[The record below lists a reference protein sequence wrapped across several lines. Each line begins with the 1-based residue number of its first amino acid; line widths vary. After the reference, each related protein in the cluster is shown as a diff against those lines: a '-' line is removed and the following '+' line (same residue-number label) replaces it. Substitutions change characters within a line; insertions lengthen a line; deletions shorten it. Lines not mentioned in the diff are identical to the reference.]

1 MNDQEHNL
9 IQAARNGDQAAYG
22 ELVQQYQK
30 RVFALAVRMCPTPE
44 LAEEAAQEAFLAAWQ
59 GLPFFRGDSAFATW
73 LYRLTS
79 NACVDLLR
87 KENRHQGPSLDDEA
101 VSAEVPDPT
110 PTPEKAVEQQE
121 LRRQIEAGLQTL
133 SPEHREVLILR
144 EIQQLSYDEIADVLS
159 LDLGTVKSRIN
170 RGRRQLREFLLKQGC
185 EMNIHENTAL
195 LDAFVDGEL
204 TSEEMIS
211 VQSHLDECPECRAYV
226 DDALA
231 IRASFPTEDDAE
243 LPADFVETVM
253 KAVAET
259 PQSRPKKRQPW
270 GKLAAAAAC
279 LAVIVLMQKGT
290 LGSISGSSDTSA
302 TCDTAPMEAAAA
314 ESAPEERCL
323 TAAGGDNDSDSFAD
337 TNTESKKTDVY
348 YACALPP
355 DQTTMENDSAA
366 AMTDGSSAQ
375 DDLPTVTVSKSDL
388 GELLDDREPTE
399 VKPGV
404 CRYLLTRQEFED
416 LAAKL
421 ADRGVTLKTED
432 TDSDQIW
439 LEMLDE

>member
-1 MNDQEHNL
+1 
-9 IQAARNGDQAAYG
+9 
-22 ELVQQYQK
+22 
-30 RVFALAVRMCPTPE
+30 
-44 LAEEAAQEAFLAAWQ
+44 
-59 GLPFFRGDSAFATW
+59 
-73 LYRLTS
+73 
-79 NACVDLLR
+79 
-87 KENRHQGPSLDDEA
+87 
-101 VSAEVPDPT
+101 
-110 PTPEKAVEQQE
+110 
-121 LRRQIEAGLQTL
+121 
-133 SPEHREVLILR
+133 
-144 EIQQLSYDEIADVLS
+144 
-159 LDLGTVKSRIN
+159 
-170 RGRRQLREFLLKQGC
+170 
-185 EMNIHENTAL
+185 MNIHENTAL

-243 LPADFVETVM
+243 LPADFAETVM

-279 LAVIVLMQKGT
+279 LAVIVLMQHGT
-290 LGSISGSSDTSA
+290 LGGVSGSSNTSA
-302 TCDTAPMEAAAA
+302 ACDTAPMEAAAA

-323 TAAGGDNDSDSFAD
+323 TAAGGDNGSDSFAD
-337 TNTESKKTDVY
+337 TNTESKKTDAY

-421 ADRGVTLKTED
+421 ADRGVTLETED

>member
-1 MNDQEHNL
+1 
-9 IQAARNGDQAAYG
+9 
-22 ELVQQYQK
+22 
-30 RVFALAVRMCPTPE
+30 
-44 LAEEAAQEAFLAAWQ
+44 
-59 GLPFFRGDSAFATW
+59 
-73 LYRLTS
+73 
-79 NACVDLLR
+79 
-87 KENRHQGPSLDDEA
+87 
-101 VSAEVPDPT
+101 
-110 PTPEKAVEQQE
+110 
-121 LRRQIEAGLQTL
+121 
-133 SPEHREVLILR
+133 
-144 EIQQLSYDEIADVLS
+144 
-159 LDLGTVKSRIN
+159 
-170 RGRRQLREFLLKQGC
+170 
-185 EMNIHENTAL
+185 MNIHENTAL

-226 DDALA
+226 DDVLV

-243 LPADFVETVM
+243 LPADFAETVM

-279 LAVIVLMQKGT
+279 LAVIVLMQRGGLT
-290 LGSISGSSDTSA
+290 GGSGNTSA
-302 TCDTAPMEAAAA
+302 ACDTAPMEAAEA

-323 TAAGGDNDSDSFAD
+323 TAADGDNGSDSFAD
-337 TNTESKKTDVY
+337 TNTESKKTDAY

-355 DQTTMENDSAA
+355 DQTTTENDSAA
-366 AMTDGSSAQ
+366 AMTDGSSDQ
-375 DDLPTVTVSKSDL
+375 DNLPTVTVSKSDL

-421 ADRGVTLKTED
+421 ADRGVTLETED
-432 TDSDQIW
+432 SDSDQIW
-439 LEMLDE
+439 LEMFDE

>member
-1 MNDQEHNL
+1 
-9 IQAARNGDQAAYG
+9 
-22 ELVQQYQK
+22 
-30 RVFALAVRMCPTPE
+30 
-44 LAEEAAQEAFLAAWQ
+44 
-59 GLPFFRGDSAFATW
+59 
-73 LYRLTS
+73 
-79 NACVDLLR
+79 
-87 KENRHQGPSLDDEA
+87 
-101 VSAEVPDPT
+101 
-110 PTPEKAVEQQE
+110 
-121 LRRQIEAGLQTL
+121 
-133 SPEHREVLILR
+133 
-144 EIQQLSYDEIADVLS
+144 
-159 LDLGTVKSRIN
+159 
-170 RGRRQLREFLLKQGC
+170 
-185 EMNIHENTAL
+185 MNIHENTAL

-243 LPADFVETVM
+243 LPADFAETVM

-279 LAVIVLMQKGT
+279 LAVIVLMQHGT
-290 LGSISGSSDTSA
+290 LGGISGSSNTSA
-302 TCDTAPMEAAAA
+302 ACDTAPMEPAAA

-323 TAAGGDNDSDSFAD
+323 TAADGDNGSDSFA
-337 TNTESKKTDVY
+337 Y
-348 YACALPP
+348 YACTLPP

-366 AMTDGSSAQ
+366 AMTDGSSDQ

-421 ADRGVTLKTED
+421 ADRGVTLETED

-439 LEMLDE
+439 LEMFDE

>member
-1 MNDQEHNL
+1 
-9 IQAARNGDQAAYG
+9 
-22 ELVQQYQK
+22 
-30 RVFALAVRMCPTPE
+30 
-44 LAEEAAQEAFLAAWQ
+44 
-59 GLPFFRGDSAFATW
+59 
-73 LYRLTS
+73 
-79 NACVDLLR
+79 
-87 KENRHQGPSLDDEA
+87 
-101 VSAEVPDPT
+101 
-110 PTPEKAVEQQE
+110 
-121 LRRQIEAGLQTL
+121 
-133 SPEHREVLILR
+133 
-144 EIQQLSYDEIADVLS
+144 
-159 LDLGTVKSRIN
+159 
-170 RGRRQLREFLLKQGC
+170 
-185 EMNIHENTAL
+185 MNIHENTAL

-231 IRASFPTEDDAE
+231 IRASFPTEDDVE
-243 LPADFVETVM
+243 LPADFAETVM

-279 LAVIVLMQKGT
+279 LAVIVLVQHGT
-290 LGSISGSSDTSA
+290 LGSISGSSNTSA
-302 TCDTAPMEAAAA
+302 ACDTAPMEAAAA

-323 TAAGGDNDSDSFAD
+323 TAADGDNGSDSFAD

-355 DQTTMENDSAA
+355 DQTTTENDSAA
-366 AMTDGSSAQ
+366 AMTGGSS
-375 DDLPTVTVSKSDL
+375 DLEDLPTVTVSKSDL

-399 VKPGV
+399 VKSGV

-421 ADRGVTLKTED
+421 ADRGVTLETED

>member
-1 MNDQEHNL
+1 
-9 IQAARNGDQAAYG
+9 
-22 ELVQQYQK
+22 
-30 RVFALAVRMCPTPE
+30 
-44 LAEEAAQEAFLAAWQ
+44 
-59 GLPFFRGDSAFATW
+59 
-73 LYRLTS
+73 
-79 NACVDLLR
+79 
-87 KENRHQGPSLDDEA
+87 
-101 VSAEVPDPT
+101 
-110 PTPEKAVEQQE
+110 
-121 LRRQIEAGLQTL
+121 
-133 SPEHREVLILR
+133 
-144 EIQQLSYDEIADVLS
+144 
-159 LDLGTVKSRIN
+159 
-170 RGRRQLREFLLKQGC
+170 
-185 EMNIHENTAL
+185 MNIHENTAL

-226 DDALA
+226 DDVLV
-231 IRASFPTEDDAE
+231 IRASFPTEDNAE
-243 LPADFVETVM
+243 LPADFAETVM

-279 LAVIVLMQKGT
+279 LAVIVLMQHGT
-290 LGSISGSSDTSA
+290 LGSISGGSSNTSA
-302 TCDTAPMEAAAA
+302 ACDTAPMEAAAA

-323 TAAGGDNDSDSFAD
+323 TAAGGDNGSDSFAD

-421 ADRGVTLKTED
+421 ADRGVTLETED
-432 TDSDQIW
+432 VDSDQIW

>member
-1 MNDQEHNL
+1 
-9 IQAARNGDQAAYG
+9 
-22 ELVQQYQK
+22 
-30 RVFALAVRMCPTPE
+30 
-44 LAEEAAQEAFLAAWQ
+44 
-59 GLPFFRGDSAFATW
+59 
-73 LYRLTS
+73 
-79 NACVDLLR
+79 
-87 KENRHQGPSLDDEA
+87 
-101 VSAEVPDPT
+101 
-110 PTPEKAVEQQE
+110 
-121 LRRQIEAGLQTL
+121 
-133 SPEHREVLILR
+133 
-144 EIQQLSYDEIADVLS
+144 
-159 LDLGTVKSRIN
+159 
-170 RGRRQLREFLLKQGC
+170 
-185 EMNIHENTAL
+185 MNIHENTAL

-226 DDALA
+226 DDVLV

-243 LPADFVETVM
+243 LPADFAETVM

-279 LAVIVLMQKGT
+279 LAVIVLMQRGGLT
-290 LGSISGSSDTSA
+290 GGSGNTSA
-302 TCDTAPMEAAAA
+302 ACDAAPMEAAEA

-348 YACALPP
+348 YACTLPP
-355 DQTTMENDSAA
+355 DQTTTENDSAA
-366 AMTDGSSAQ
+366 AMTNGSSNQ

-421 ADRGVTLKTED
+421 ADRGVTLETED
-432 TDSDQIW
+432 SDSDQIW
-439 LEMLDE
+439 LEMFEE